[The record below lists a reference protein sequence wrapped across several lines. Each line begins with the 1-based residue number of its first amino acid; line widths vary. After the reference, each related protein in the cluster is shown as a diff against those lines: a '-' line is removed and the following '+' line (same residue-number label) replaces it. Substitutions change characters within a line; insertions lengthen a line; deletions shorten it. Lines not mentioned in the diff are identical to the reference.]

1 MNSFLFIET
10 GQLRIG
16 MYVQPGVGWMH
27 HAFNDRY
34 GVVVSV
40 NSTRPLR
47 PKVIVHD
54 ARVPKDE
61 APVLDLEAMPS
72 LAIRRNLKPAQ
83 LPRDALDYL
92 SPRQRICYFFERAVD
107 PGPDEVHA

>member
-1 MNSFLFIET
+1 MNSSLLIDT

-34 GVVVSV
+34 GIVVSV

-47 PKVIVHD
+47 PEV
-54 ARVPKDE
+54 
-61 APVLDLEAMPS
+61 S
-72 LAIRRNLKPAQ
+72 
-83 LPRDALDYL
+83 RDALDYL